1 MKRTLRL
8 ILGLLAVFVV
18 LAGQAPGVGVS
29 SPVVVA
35 APTPADVHGVEEL
48 KVRFN
53 HDAGKVRLV
62 LLLSPT

>member
-1 MKRTLRL
+1 MKRTLRP

-29 SPVVVA
+29 SPIVVA
-35 APTPADVHGVEEL
+35 ATPADLHGVEEL
-48 KVRFN
+48 KALFN
-53 HDAGKVRLV
+53 NDAGKVRLV